1 MKMTKYYVYVIN
13 LDNKVL
19 NIEKFKEKNPDYIEG
34 KPCVYVGQSFH
45 KPKIRFEQHLNGYKA
60 NKYVKK
66 FGNFLRMTRED
77 ITTECHFFNNPYFSR
92 ESVEKEEVETAER
105 LRKKGYGVWSN

>member
-66 FGNFLRMTRED
+66 FGNFLRIKNTGV
-77 ITTECHFFNNPYFSR
+77 NNPYFSR